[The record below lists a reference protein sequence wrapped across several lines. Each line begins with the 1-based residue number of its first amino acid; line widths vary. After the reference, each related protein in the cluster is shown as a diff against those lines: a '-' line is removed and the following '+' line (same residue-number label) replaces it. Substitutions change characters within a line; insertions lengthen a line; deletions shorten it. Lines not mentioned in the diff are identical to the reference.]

1 MLSKRRWTFQ
11 DLLKSA
17 HLSSY
22 RGWRIVGTRLGLFT
36 PRDAAFLTSLIF
48 KQEELLKPQEESFL
62 FQSKDV
68 REKPPAGRAGVLGSA
83 SGQALLWSA
92 QTQQRNLGRTPVRL
106 GRFISNLMS
115 LFQQLSKRVTHM
127 LRNFL

>member
-92 QTQQRNLGRTPVRL
+92 QTQQRNLGRTPQPDVAVPAAVQE
-106 GRFISNLMS
+106 GHPHAA
-115 LFQQLSKRVTHM
+115 QLSV
-127 LRNFL
+127 NPDWE